1 MLNDPFKHN
10 EQILYFRNGIVQ
22 SWLLKFLFLFNAL
35 SFILYV
41 SLLKVWKKNSM
52 FVSVDAVVLS
62 LLLLW
67 VGIFVVIKERFYSF
81 KRIWWIW
88 WIFLIHQPALN
99 CSKLTIETQNK
110 VWNMFKV
117 NKKDARAM
125 TGDVLV
131 SLLLTL
137 NIIYILF

>member
-52 FVSVDAVVLS
+52 FVAVDAVVLS

>member
-1 MLNDPFKHN
+1 MLNEPFKHN